1 VPFNLAV
8 VVGSFFGSR
17 LTSGMGARI
26 SAASG
31 LFAIAVGVSLLARL
45 APEGGYLGILLPGFV
60 LMSLGVGLS
69 AVASTTAGTSA
80 LGGEKRGLASGLL
93 NASAEV
99 GYVLSLALLIPFRL
113 PGQTRWR
120 GVSRNL
126 RTPPRRGVQVGVLRR
141 CGAGRARRSGGRGPD
156 SRQSVRRPGT
166 VPHELRAKEATKR
179 SGEGRIE

>member
-99 GYVLSLALLIPFRL
+99 GYVLSLALLIPLSAARTDSVAGGIAQ
-113 PGQTRWR
+113 PSDAASSR
-120 GVSRNL
+120 G
-126 RTPPRRGVQVGVLRR
+126 
-141 CGAGRARRSGGRGPD
+141 SGGRSAP
-156 SRQSVRRPGT
+156 VRRWPCSALWR
-166 VPHELRAKEATKR
+166 PW
-179 SGEGRIE
+179 S